1 MSGDA
6 KENVVHLVLTAE
18 LLTILRRKHLDKDH
32 YFANS
37 IKVHLLEEC
46 KGDFVKEFGQEKYDQ
61 QLALASRTIVEIK
74 IDKDKR
80 TREKIQKQE
89 EKLAKLKN
97 EERKLAEQRA
107 KADEKEKREIMREC
121 AELERDDSVL
131 GG

>member
-1 MSGDA
+1 VSGDI

-37 IKVHLLEEC
+37 IKVHLLEES
-46 KGDFVKEFGQEKYDQ
+46 KDDFVKEFGQEKYDQ

-80 TREKIQKQE
+80 TREKIVKQE
-89 EKLAKLKN
+89 QKLAKLKT
-97 EERKLAEQRA
+97 EEQKLAERRA
-107 KADEKEKREIMREC
+107 KEDEMEKRKIIQDAE
-121 AELERDDSVL
+121 ELERDNRL
-131 GG
+131 